1 MSPTQEAFT
10 GAHVDNVYMSR
21 GTAQLFTLWTPVGD
35 VTTDMGTLAVVE
47 GSHRGEQFAHFQ
59 VGQLRVSY

>member
-1 MSPTQEAFT
+1 
-10 GAHVDNVYMSR
+10 MSR

-59 VGQLRVSY
+59 VGQLLIQGLVSSSDGLLKVS